1 MRRTVAALTLLLALL
16 VSLTASGQ
24 NASKATPPAVP
35 SYRISFERREAASG
49 SGGWM
54 ALRLPFECISD
65 GTIFVDFVTTPPA
78 NPAIEPPVF
87 PATTLVSISPDGHS
101 QTFRLDQAPKLYSAN
116 MSFYATE
123 SGVTFL
129 VSGTLEKKLVKGTS
143 TGPDGGQHEF
153 IRNDAERH
161 VYILSFNR
169 DGTYQRS
176 TEIEPSFPVQRL
188 GVFQSGTLLAY
199 GHDWKSHA
207 PKLAMLKEDG
217 TLLKVLDIPEGDAP
231 GSLRDDRSKVLAP
244 TEIVPEG
251 RSILLVQ
258 SGTSF
263 PLLEVSEGGAIRA
276 IHPKLSTGMQIEGVI
291 PSDYGLYLI
300 VGTGGVKPVD
310 QGTIYEVSPGDGGLL
325 RRFELSDNRTAFD
338 VACVHDRKF
347 LSIDYGDGKVVPLVG
362 TAEPVADRQRPVI
375 PPTN

>member
-1 MRRTVAALTLLLALL
+1 MSRTGAFLTLLLALL
-16 VSLTASGQ
+16 LSLTANGQ

-35 SYRISFERREAASG
+35 SYRISFERHEAVCG

-54 ALRLPFECISD
+54 AFRMPFECISD
-65 GTIFVDFVTTPPA
+65 GTIFVDFVTAPPA

-129 VSGTLEKKLVKGTS
+129 VSRTLEKKLVKGTS

-161 VYILSFNR
+161 VYILSFGR

-176 TEIEPSFPVQRL
+176 TEVDPSFRVLRL
-188 GVFQSGTLLAY
+188 GMFQTGTLLAFGY
-199 GHDWKSHA
+199 DEKSHA

-217 TLLKVLDIPEGDAP
+217 TLLKVLDMPEGNAP

-276 IHPKLSTGMQIEGVI
+276 IHPKLPTGMQIEGVI
-291 PSDYGLYLI
+291 PSDHGLYVI
-300 VGTGGVKPVD
+300 VGPGGVKPGD
-310 QGTIYEVSPGDGGLL
+310 QGTIYEISPEDGTLL
-325 RRFELSDNRTAFD
+325 RRFLGDRPALG

-347 LSIDYGDGKVVPLVG
+347 LSIDYAEGKIVPLVG
-362 TAEPVADRQRPVI
+362 SAESEPTAGQPGTVF
-375 PPTN
+375 PPKN